1 MGLLSFLFGSKKDV
15 PVQEE
20 VSSKILPEI
29 KEEDFV
35 DNSDPNED
43 LYTVNYGTKMPI
55 DAIYAYINR
64 DYEQSGYDDAMV
76 NADSTYKDSKKNI
89 IKNELRRLFEQVT
102 LRYRNDL
109 RDIEVQ
115 IEIVEQ
121 QGLINTASSLK
132 ARKDTYIEHMSVMK
146 DMVES
151 LEKEEPQMMSMVKSY
166 ERGFLKGLAAKSDLL
181 LRNNHGN
188 N

>member
-20 VSSKILPEI
+20 ISSKILPEI

-43 LYTVNYGTKMPI
+43 LYTVHYGTKMPI

-115 IEIVEQ
+115 IEIVEHKVIIIQ
-121 QGLINTASSLK
+121 PI
-132 ARKDTYIEHMSVMK
+132 
-146 DMVES
+146 
-151 LEKEEPQMMSMVKSY
+151 
-166 ERGFLKGLAAKSDLL
+166 LAT
-181 LRNNHGN
+181 
-188 N
+188 

>member
-43 LYTVNYGTKMPI
+43 LYTVHYGTKMPI

-64 DYEQSGYDDAMV
+64 DYSYSYLFSYNIANDVAIFCLSDNCQHNNYYLPDTLNIAVAALVKDWIQDAPLSLHGSIIFHFHLCFSPLDSILLIDRNQVGKEQRIG
-76 NADSTYKDSKKNI
+76 I
-89 IKNELRRLFEQVT
+89 
-102 LRYRNDL
+102 
-109 RDIEVQ
+109 
-115 IEIVEQ
+115 
-121 QGLINTASSLK
+121 
-132 ARKDTYIEHMSVMK
+132 
-146 DMVES
+146 
-151 LEKEEPQMMSMVKSY
+151 
-166 ERGFLKGLAAKSDLL
+166 
-181 LRNNHGN
+181 
-188 N
+188 

>member
-43 LYTVNYGTKMPI
+43 LYTVHYGTKMPI

-64 DYEQSGYDDAMV
+64 DYERRRPVPPDNHRSLPPETHRFCFRMAPSG
-76 NADSTYKDSKKNI
+76 
-89 IKNELRRLFEQVT
+89 
-102 LRYRNDL
+102 
-109 RDIEVQ
+109 
-115 IEIVEQ
+115 
-121 QGLINTASSLK
+121 
-132 ARKDTYIEHMSVMK
+132 
-146 DMVES
+146 
-151 LEKEEPQMMSMVKSY
+151 
-166 ERGFLKGLAAKSDLL
+166 
-181 LRNNHGN
+181 
-188 N
+188 